1 MVTVGGVSD
10 HQRAVTSDKRVL
22 ILTRSG
28 FVGQQRYG
36 SVVWSGDV
44 QSSWD
49 MLRRQVTAGLNF
61 SLTGMPHWNSDLGG
75 FFAGSYNTKGPD
87 SAPENPMYR
96 ELYVRWMQFGIFCP
110 MMRSHGADASREVF
124 RYGKAGE
131 PVYDALVDAIRL
143 RYKLL
148 PYIYSTSWE
157 VTHDRGTF
165 MRALFMDFV
174 DDRNTWNMGDE
185 YMFGRAFLVAP
196 VLEAQYTP
204 EQVQRQLAE
213 NEGWGRSVNTDGGD
227 AAGGVDFT
235 QSHTMDVYLP
245 AGTSW
250 YDFWSGE
257 RHDGGDNVTVTTT
270 IDRIPLFVRAGSI
283 VPLGPDVQYS
293 GEKAWNDLT
302 LCLYPGADGE
312 FTLYED
318 RGDGYDYESGA
329 YTEIEMR
336 WNDARRTLTIN
347 PRRGSYDGMSD
358 RYTFTLRMPDGREKT
373 VAYTGKRLTV
383 KM

>member
-1 MVTVGGVSD
+1 M
-10 HQRAVTSDKRVL
+10 
-22 ILTRSG
+22 
-28 FVGQQRYG
+28 
-36 SVVWSGDV
+36 
-44 QSSWD
+44 
-49 MLRRQVTAGLNF
+49 
-61 SLTGMPHWNSDLGG
+61 
-75 FFAGSYNTKGPD
+75 
-87 SAPENPMYR
+87 
-96 ELYVRWMQFGIFCP
+96 
-110 MMRSHGADASREVF
+110 
-124 RYGKAGE
+124 
-131 PVYDALVDAIRL
+131 
-143 RYKLL
+143 
-148 PYIYSTSWE
+148 
-157 VTHDRGTF
+157 
-165 MRALFMDFV
+165 
-174 DDRNTWNMGDE
+174 
-185 YMFGRAFLVAP
+185 
-196 VLEAQYTP
+196 
-204 EQVQRQLAE
+204 
-213 NEGWGRSVNTDGGD
+213 
-227 AAGGVDFT
+227 DFT

-270 IDRIPLFVRAGSI
+270 LDRIPLFVRAGSI

-336 WNDARRTLTIN
+336 WNDSRRTLTIN

>member
-1 MVTVGGVSD
+1 
-10 HQRAVTSDKRVL
+10 
-22 ILTRSG
+22 
-28 FVGQQRYG
+28 
-36 SVVWSGDV
+36 
-44 QSSWD
+44 
-49 MLRRQVTAGLNF
+49 
-61 SLTGMPHWNSDLGG
+61 
-75 FFAGSYNTKGPD
+75 
-87 SAPENPMYR
+87 
-96 ELYVRWMQFGIFCP
+96 
-110 MMRSHGADASREVF
+110 
-124 RYGKAGE
+124 
-131 PVYDALVDAIRL
+131 
-143 RYKLL
+143 
-148 PYIYSTSWE
+148 
-157 VTHDRGTF
+157 

-174 DDRNTWNMGDE
+174 DDRNTWSMGDE

-213 NEGWGRSVNTDGGD
+213 NEGWGRSVNTDGGE

-358 RYTFTLRMPDGREKT
+358 LYTFTLRMPDGREKT